1 MSTPDPSAG
10 PDLEDSVKPSMAAI
24 AGGVIVGALLGM
36 GALGGLASL
45 AHLDGALFIFVG
57 ALFGGGVGLSLTA
70 ILAQA
75 RVNSSI

>member
-1 MSTPDPSAG
+1 MSTPNPSAG

-24 AGGVIVGALLGM
+24 AGGVVVGAVLGM
-36 GALGGLASL
+36 AALGGLATL
-45 AHLDGALFIFVG
+45 FHLDGPTFIFVG
-57 ALFGGGVGLSLTA
+57 ALFGGGVGLSLTP